1 MYKCL
6 PKTLHYQELTKVQ
19 SHREAFNC
27 IPELPDYLIDLVLHN
42 KSHVCNM
49 IDTHL
54 YHKLLILSIIKT

>member
-27 IPELPDYLIDLVLHN
+27 NTCIPELPDFVLVLHN
-42 KSHVCNM
+42 SIINHVWVCNM
-49 IDTHL
+49 IDIHL
-54 YHKLLILSIIKT
+54 WLC